1 MAFLILTLNNGDSFL
16 RGFEVLELTVDAK
29 DIANNIK
36 TVDIL
41 IISIFLLIN
50 DVSPSHNININ
61 CDILIFSW
69 RYNN

>member
-50 DVSPSHNININ
+50 DVPPSHKININ

-69 RYNN
+69 R